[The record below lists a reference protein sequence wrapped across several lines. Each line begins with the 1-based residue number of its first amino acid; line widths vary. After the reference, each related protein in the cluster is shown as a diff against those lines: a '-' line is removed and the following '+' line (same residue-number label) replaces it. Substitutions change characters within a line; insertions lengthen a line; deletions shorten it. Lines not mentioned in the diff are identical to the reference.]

1 MEGRCPGSPLPAVPL
16 CAARARRSCGRQ
28 ARASDI
34 LAAMA
39 LPARRWVVT
48 WFALVVAA
56 WTVLA
61 LLSGVETGLLYLAP
75 ALLLCAPLLFGR
87 YVGEE
92 QLAELARRSPRC
104 TARRASRLPVPRSHV
119 RLMQRG
125 GRLVASSLAKRPPPQ
140 ATALLTA

>member
-1 MEGRCPGSPLPAVPL
+1 MAFPG
-16 CAARARRSCGRQ
+16 RRS
-28 ARASDI
+28 
-34 LAAMA
+34 
-39 LPARRWVVT
+39 VVM
-48 WFALVVAA
+48 WFALLVAA
-56 WTVLA
+56 WTVFA

-92 QLAELARRSPRC
+92 QLAELANRSPRC
-104 TARRASRLPVPRSHV
+104 AARRASRLPVPRSHV

-125 GRLVASSLAKRPPPQ
+125 GRLVASSLAKRPPPP